1 MEQHSNQVVKT
12 CDVIGKTVVS
22 HTNEKLGSV
31 EEIVL
36 DKVSGETKYVVLSF
50 GGFLGLGDKL
60 YALPWKSIS
69 YDLNEDA
76 FKLSIDKERLKVAP
90 GFDKDNWPNFADP
103 KFNSTI
109 SNFYM

>member
-12 CDVIGKTVVS
+12 CDVIGKSVLS
-22 HTNEKLGSV
+22 YTNEKLGSI

-50 GGFLGLGDKL
+50 GGFLGMGDKL
-60 YALPWKSIS
+60 YALPWKSIN

-76 FKLSIDKERLKVAP
+76 FKLGIDKE
-90 GFDKDNWPNFADP
+90 NWPNFADP
-103 KFNSTI
+103 KFSSTL
-109 SNFYM
+109 SDFYM